1 MTTYLPLLK
10 DLIENALKQHESIR
24 WVGVVDITGTLLCV
38 QMRPKLLPLLTDIE
52 NEEYARHAISRHK
65 NRIKFDSK
73 TGGLE
78 YAIVKY
84 EKVIRGIIP
93 ITDEIYLLIAFDI
106 EENEFDY
113 IITKKI
119 APLIEHSRIR

>member
-1 MTTYLPLLK
+1 MTAHLPLLK
-10 DLIENALKQHESIR
+10 EFVENVLKQHESIR
-24 WVGVVDITGTLLCV
+24 YVGVVDMTGTLLCV
-38 QMRPKLLPLLTDIE
+38 QMRSKLLPLLTDIE

-84 EKVIRGIIP
+84 EKVIRGMIP

-106 EENEFDY
+106 EEKEFDY
-113 IITKKI
+113 IIMKKI
-119 APLIEHSRIR
+119 APLIERYRLR